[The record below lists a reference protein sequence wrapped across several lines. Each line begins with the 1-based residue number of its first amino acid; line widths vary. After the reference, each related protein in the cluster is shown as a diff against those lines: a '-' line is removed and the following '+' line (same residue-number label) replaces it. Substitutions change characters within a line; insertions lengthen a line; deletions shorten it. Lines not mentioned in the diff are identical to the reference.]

1 MLKLDFVHLQ
11 NDSLCYNFCSD
22 GTGRPQISSGMGH
35 VVRGEGT
42 RDEGTKPYKERLRGR
57 VGSVLVVH

>member
-1 MLKLDFVHLQ
+1 MFKVDFVHLQ
-11 NDSLCYNFCSD
+11 NDSLCYNLCSD

-42 RDEGTKPYKERLRGR
+42 RDEGTKPYKERLGGR